1 MNGLKYIVYSRGL
14 PIRKYRIGSAI
25 FGKKLTFQIYQ
36 DNKEK
41 FKTLKK
47 YYIPKD
53 VHFNKK
59 GHRLIADKFIEMY
72 LNNE

>member
-1 MNGLKYIVYSRGL
+1 M
-14 PIRKYRIGSAI
+14 
-25 FGKKLTFQIYQ
+25 KKLAELLKENDVNFIHHFPDFIVIDQ

-59 GHRLIADKFIEMY
+59 GHRLIAD
-72 LNNE
+72 